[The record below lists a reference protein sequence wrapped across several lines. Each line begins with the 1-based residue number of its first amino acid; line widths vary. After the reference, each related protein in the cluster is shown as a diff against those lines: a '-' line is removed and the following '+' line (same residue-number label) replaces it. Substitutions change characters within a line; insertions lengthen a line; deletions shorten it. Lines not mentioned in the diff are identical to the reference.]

1 MQGQVATTG
10 DRRNFIVADGKN
22 ENFRFTKDVFEK
34 RAQVIPRPGIND
46 DDVLPADAETTVDDE
61 TERWPVPDNMHD
73 KLDAIKYEYK
83 AQPVPAYTMEDV
95 FVEPAAVVDTIAGA
109 LVHVQFELV
118 HYHISKRSHDSFNAT
133 VAQITVILPGAPPPT
148 SSLKRKN
155 VRNGPLRANPL
166 LLSRKGRSSVDVP
179 STSNLNALVH
189 EKTSRKNLRRKSSH
203 RTKEKN
209 VPTIKHSGTS
219 LQLRSKGQGVFAG
232 KNFLKQSILCLLS
245 ANYRRLF

>member
-189 EKTSRKNLRRKSSH
+189 EKRK
-203 RTKEKN
+203 
-209 VPTIKHSGTS
+209 
-219 LQLRSKGQGVFAG
+219 
-232 KNFLKQSILCLLS
+232 
-245 ANYRRLF
+245 RRLGRIFGGNRRTEQRKRTCPRLNTAAPRYNYAAKDRVCSLGKTS